1 MSAIDRNSYKYKQ
14 NKPCITTIT
23 KTDIKRIFFRGTIGG
38 GLACVDWVC
47 RGGAGPRGAVSA
59 ASSTGGFVAVHRP
72 TWVGTTGWSVLA
84 WLIREPAAST
94 LQYSL

>member
-14 NKPCITTIT
+14 IKHCITIIT
-23 KTDIKRIFFRGTIGG
+23 KTNIKRICLRGIIGG
-38 GLACVDWVC
+38 GLACVGWVC
-47 RGGAGPRGAVSA
+47 GGGARRCGAVSA

-72 TWVGTTGWSVLA
+72 TRVSTTGWSVLA
-84 WLIREPAAST
+84 WLMREPAAST